1 MPINFK
7 NSNEKEV
14 KQSEKIIAYLENKEK
29 VLKIPYGT
37 LLSMFSESFETDSPI
52 LNFATRLSSIERI
65 REGEYSFHPG
75 EKLFSFSIEINE
87 FDTLKA
93 EKEIEE
99 WGLNFNFDIKDLYLE
114 KDPLSL
120 IELIKI

>member
-7 NSNEKEV
+7 NSNKKEV
-14 KQSEKIIAYLENKEK
+14 KQSKKIIAYLEGKEK

-52 LNFATRLSSIERI
+52 LNFAIRLSSIERI
-65 REGEYSFHPG
+65 REGEYSFQPG
-75 EKLFSFSIEINE
+75 EKLFSFSIEVNE
-87 FDTLKA
+87 SDKLKA
-93 EKEIEE
+93 KKEIEE

>member
-1 MPINFK
+1 M
-7 NSNEKEV
+7 E
-14 KQSEKIIAYLENKEK
+14 
-29 VLKIPYGT
+29 
-37 LLSMFSESFETDSPI
+37 LSCLCSRNHLTDSPI

>member
-7 NSNEKEV
+7 NSN
-14 KQSEKIIAYLENKEK
+14 KIEIKKSYKISAYLEGKEK
-29 VLKIPYGT
+29 VLKCLIGI

-52 LNFATRLSSIERI
+52 LNFAIRLSSIERI
-65 REGEYSFHPG
+65 REGEYSFQPG
-75 EKLFSFSIEINE
+75 EKLFSFSIEVNE
-87 FDTLKA
+87 SDKLKA
-93 EKEIEE
+93 KKEIEE